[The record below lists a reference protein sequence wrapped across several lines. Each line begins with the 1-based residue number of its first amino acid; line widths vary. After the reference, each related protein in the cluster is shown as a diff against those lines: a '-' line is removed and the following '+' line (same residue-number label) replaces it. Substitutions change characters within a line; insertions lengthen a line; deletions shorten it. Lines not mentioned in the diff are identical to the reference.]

1 VAEDFGRFFEDHYG
15 PVVRSLTLVFGD
27 RIVAE
32 DAAQGAFERAYRKWR
47 SISRLGRPG
56 TWIYVVALRDARR
69 RLQRRDA
76 PDDGI
81 VPESVSFEEAAVAS
95 VTIHEALDHLALRQ
109 RTAVILRYL
118 AGLSIAEV
126 AEVMGCAEGTVKAT
140 LHTGLR
146 RMRVDL
152 TEEVGTDAG

>member
-1 VAEDFGRFFEDHYG
+1 VAEDFGRFFQDHYG

-27 RIVAE
+27 RVIAE

-47 SISRLGRPG
+47 SISALGRPG

-69 RLQRRDA
+69 KVQRRDEPGEGMDPA
-76 PDDGI
+76 G
-81 VPESVSFEEAAVAS
+81 VGFEEAT
-95 VTIHEALDHLALRQ
+95 VTSLTVHEMLRDLPLRQ
-109 RTAVILRYL
+109 RTAVVLRYL
-118 AGLSIAEV
+118 AGLPIAEI

-140 LHTGLR
+140 LHSALR

>member
-1 VAEDFGRFFEDHYG
+1 MAVTRRGALPLTAQDFGAGLNRSTSPGLYREEDDAVAEDFGRFFEDHYG

-69 RLQRRDA
+69 RLQRHDE

-81 VPESVSFEEAAVAS
+81 DPESISFEEAARS
-95 VTIHEALDHLALRQ
+95 W
-109 RTAVILRYL
+109 AV
-118 AGLSIAEV
+118 
-126 AEVMGCAEGTVKAT
+126 
-140 LHTGLR
+140 R
-146 RMRVDL
+146 RVQ
-152 TEEVGTDAG
+152 